1 MGARGRRSYKDNINS
16 SIPIDTTDE
25 DTTNNDSTK
34 VLPGDLTHEQKMAL
48 AAQGETY
55 LVEAGD
61 TLGSIAKDMG
71 VSLESLVLH
80 NNITNPNIIKA
91 GQFINKPPPPPPPV
105 TADVQ
110 IGRITPRIDDK
121 PYGEYE
127 YTVPDVDAVITE
139 YTNNLQSFEGNYGN
153 ASFIHKPSAGSGVT
167 IAHGLDA
174 IGTSRAVMASLGVP
188 KRILEQMDTL
198 DAWEKGEDA
207 VIPKDLV
214 LERMTPAEFDIV
226 SRNQAERGRGQAQYF
241 KTHYPQLSDKGI
253 AILLNLKHWAG
264 SYKSSKESKLTRR
277 KDNIEKGTAVATG
290 ALVSPIADALLDISV
305 TDDDLV
311 KAMKTIKDS
320 YVPWGK
326 GVESHRYKTLT
337 KYIANINE

>member
-16 SIPIDTTDE
+16 SIPIDSIPRDTTD
-25 DTTNNDSTK
+25 DDSTEF
-34 VLPGDLTHEQKMAL
+34 LPGDLPPAQKMAL
-48 AAQGETY
+48 AAQGETWE
-55 LVEAGD
+55 VEAGD
-61 TLGSIAKDMG
+61 TLSSIAKDMG

-80 NNITNPNIIKA
+80 NKITNPNIIKP
-91 GQFINKPPPPPPPV
+91 GQFIYKPPV
-105 TADVQ
+105 TPDVQ
-110 IGRITPRIDDK
+110 IGRITARMDEK

-127 YTVPDVDAVITE
+127 YTVPVPDADAVITE
-139 YTNNLQSFEGNYGN
+139 YSSNLQSFEGNYGN
-153 ASFIHKPSAGSGVT
+153 ASFIHKPSTGSGIT

-198 DAWEKGEDA
+198 DAWGKGEDA

-214 LERMTPAEFDIV
+214 LERMTPAEFDNV

-253 AILLNLKHWAG
+253 AILLNLEHWAG
-264 SYKSSKESKLTRR
+264 SYKSSKEGKLTRH

-290 ALVSPIADALLDISV
+290 GLVSPIADALLDISV

-311 KAMKTIKDS
+311 KAMKTIRNS

>member
-16 SIPIDTTDE
+16 SIPIDTIPR
-25 DTTNNDSTK
+25 DSTEGDSTDN
-34 VLPGDLTHEQKMAL
+34 LPADLTYEQKMAL
-48 AAQGETY
+48 AAQGETWE
-55 LVEAGD
+55 VEAGD
-61 TLGSIAKDMG
+61 TLSSIAKDMG

-80 NNITNPNIIKA
+80 NKITNPNIIKA
-91 GQFINKPPPPPPPV
+91 GQFINKPPV
-105 TADVQ
+105 TPDVQ
-110 IGRITPRIDDK
+110 IGRITSRIDEK

-127 YTVPDVDAVITE
+127 YTVPVPDADAVITE

-311 KAMKTIKDS
+311 KAMKTIRDS

-337 KYIANINE
+337 KYISNINE

>member
-1 MGARGRRSYKDNINS
+1 MSAFKDVMDWLYSN
-16 SIPIDTTDE
+16 TGFTDPSA
-25 DTTNNDSTK
+25 DSTDN
-34 VLPGDLTHEQKMAL
+34 LPQRPTPEEMIRIANDEAAL
-48 AAQGETY
+48 PAGADEPWF
-55 LVEAGD
+55 VEAGD
-61 TLGSIAKDMG
+61 TLGSIATQMG
-71 VSLESLVLH
+71 VPLESLVLH
-80 NNITNPNIIKA
+80 NNITNPDSINV
-91 GQFINKPPPPPPPV
+91 GQIINKPP
-105 TADVQ
+105 TTSGAE
-110 IGRITPRIDDK
+110 K

-127 YTVPDVDAVITE
+127 YTVPVPDADAVITE
-139 YTNNLQSFEGNYGN
+139 YTSNLQSFEGNHGN
-153 ASFIHKPSAGSGVT
+153 ASFIHKPSTGSGIT

-214 LERMTPAEFDIV
+214 LKRMTPAEFDIV
-226 SRNQAERGRGQAQYF
+226 SGNQAERGRGQAQYF
-241 KTHYPQLSDKGI
+241 KTNYPQLSDKGI

-264 SYKSSKESKLTRR
+264 SYKSSGESKLTRH
-277 KDNIEKGTAVATG
+277 KDNIEEGTAVETG

-311 KAMKTIKDS
+311 KAMETIKDS

>member
-16 SIPIDTTDE
+16 SIPIDTIPR
-25 DTTNNDSTK
+25 DSTEGDSTDN
-34 VLPGDLTHEQKMAL
+34 LPADLTYEQKMAL
-48 AAQGETY
+48 AAQGETWE
-55 LVEAGD
+55 VEAGD
-61 TLGSIAKDMG
+61 TLSSIAKDMG

-80 NNITNPNIIKA
+80 NKITNPNIIKA
-91 GQFINKPPPPPPPV
+91 GQFINKPPV
-105 TADVQ
+105 TPDVQ
-110 IGRITPRIDDK
+110 IGRITSRIDEK

-127 YTVPDVDAVITE
+127 YTVPVPDADAVITE

-290 ALVSPIADALLDISV
+290 GLVSPIADALLDISV

-311 KAMKTIKDS
+311 KAMKTIRDS

-337 KYIANINE
+337 KYISNINE